1 MPLDGARPP
10 ATTGR
15 VEGGDPEEEALLADS
30 VGLALLVV
38 LDTLTPAERLAF
50 VLHDMFAVPF
60 DEIGPMLDRSPAAA
74 RQLASRARR
83 RVTGAAPPPDA
94 DLARQRRV
102 VDAYLAA
109 SRDGDFEALVVLLH
123 PDVVLQA
130 DRTVGPTPEPVL
142 VRGAGRVARA
152 ATAAGERARFTQ
164 PALVDGAVGL
174 VMAPQGRLFL
184 VLGFTIVDDLIK
196 EIDVIADPERLR
208 TLELAVLG
216 A

>member
-1 MPLDGARPP
+1 M
-10 ATTGR
+10 
-15 VEGGDPEEEALLADS
+15 
-30 VGLALLVV
+30 
-38 LDTLTPAERLAF
+38 
-50 VLHDMFAVPF
+50 
-60 DEIGPMLDRSPAAA
+60 
-74 RQLASRARR
+74 
-83 RVTGAAPPPDA
+83 
-94 DLARQRRV
+94 

-174 VMAPQGRLFL
+174 VMAPQGKLFL
-184 VLGFTIVDDLIK
+184 VLGFTIVDDLIT